1 MADTYTTNLNLTK
14 PEPGEAEDTWGISL
28 NADLDTLDA
37 IFKSDGTGSSIGLN
51 VGSGKTL
58 AVAGTLNVTGTL
70 SGVSTSSITEGSNLY
85 YTDARFD
92 TRLATKDSDNI
103 SEGSNNLYFSNA
115 RARSAVSASGDL
127 AYNSSTGVFSF
138 TERTDA
144 EVQGLIT
151 GGTGVTVSSGQVS
164 IGQAVATSDSPTF
177 ANMTLSGTDSIK
189 ISSGTTAQRN
199 GTPVAGMFRYNTTT
213 GEFEGYTNEWGAIG
227 GGGGSFTTDIFAGD
241 GSDTTFTVTSSVGN
255 ENDLMVFIDGVF
267 QAQDSYSVSGT
278 TLTFSTAPANGRV
291 ITVYHAKAVSIG
303 TPSDN
308 SVGITQLNV
317 SDGTNGQV
325 LTTNGS
331 GTLSFA
337 DGGVAGITSSADATA
352 ITIDSS
358 ENTSLLG
365 DLILNTAGADVSA
378 DDVFGR
384 IDFYDQD
391 GGSSAAGTTSRIESV
406 AVGNVGAS
414 KLTFSTSTSGGGARS
429 SLSEKMVI
437 DESGNVGIG
446 TTTTFSNPLTLNKAA
461 GAANSLNNQI
471 ALTHT
476 GASTAYHIKTIR
488 AAATDE
494 PDGIAFV
501 ENTTERM
508 RIRDKNVGIGTTALT
523 SSGGYSTLSLN
534 GSSGGQISFQTGESA
549 KQFIY
554 STSTDLNINNNV
566 AGNLKFFTS
575 GTERLRITSVG
586 YLQIGSAS
594 GDTMLNVHQS
604 AQNWTTG
611 FYNTSAQ
618 PYGMIMN
625 FTGAAPNN
633 TTNKFFQMSD
643 NSATR
648 AVFYSNGGLGNYQSN
663 NVNLSDEREKKNIV
677 DADAAWDDVK
687 AWNIKKF
694 HYNEESDSDP
704 KRLGVIAQDLET
716 DNPELISDFPKQA
729 AADEVLWT
737 EEDELPE
744 GVSVGDVK
752 TAAVEE
758 ITRKGVKEQQMNWVA
773 IKALQEALTKIE
785 QLESRIET
793 LEG

>member
-85 YTDARFD
+85 FT
-92 TRLATKDSDNI
+92 
-103 SEGSNNLYFSNA
+103 NA

-199 GTPVAGMFRYNTTT
+199 GSPAAGMFRYNTTT

-317 SDGTNGQV
+317 SDGTDGQV

-337 DGGVAGITSSADATA
+337 DGGVAGISSSADAIA

-358 ENTSLLG
+358 QN
-365 DLILNTAGADVSA
+365 I
-378 DDVFGR
+378 
-384 IDFYDQD
+384 
-391 GGSSAAGTTSRIESV
+391 
-406 AVGNVGAS
+406 
-414 KLTFSTSTSGGGARS
+414 
-429 SLSEKMVI
+429 
-437 DESGNVGIG
+437 GIG
-446 TTTTFSNPLTLNKAA
+446 TTTPSSGGGLLNLETSSSSVVNYNSTNANGGYIKFQRSGTTKGYVGTPA
-461 GAANSLNNQI
+461 GFLGGGDADDL
-471 ALTHT
+471 
-476 GASTAYHIKTIR
+476 GIR
-488 AAATDE
+488 AQADFTVAT
-494 PDGIAFV
+494 GGA
-501 ENTTERM
+501 NERF
-508 RIRDKNVGIGTTALT
+508 RILSNGKVGIGTASPSTPLDVVGSTGLRVNEDGSGTKVIGLRSDFAGVGPAVNVSSNHPLLLMT
-523 SSGGYSTLSLN
+523 NNTERARIDSGGVIRARSYRNVGQYCGPN
-534 GSSGGQISFQTGESA
+534 G
-549 KQFIY
+549 
-554 STSTDLNINNNV
+554 
-566 AGNLKFFTS
+566 
-575 GTERLRITSVG
+575 
-586 YLQIGSAS
+586 
-594 GDTMLNVHQS
+594 
-604 AQNWTTG
+604 
-611 FYNTSAQ
+611 
-618 PYGMIMN
+618 
-625 FTGAAPNN
+625 
-633 TTNKFFQMSD
+633 
-643 NSATR
+643 
-648 AVFYSNGGLGNYQSN
+648 
-663 NVNLSDEREKKNIV
+663 
-677 DADAAWDDVK
+677 
-687 AWNIKKF
+687 
-694 HYNEESDSDP
+694 
-704 KRLGVIAQDLET
+704 
-716 DNPELISDFPKQA
+716 
-729 AADEVLWT
+729 
-737 EEDELPE
+737 
-744 GVSVGDVK
+744 GVSVADDATLTVTDN
-752 TAAVEE
+752 TAGAL
-758 ITRKGVKEQQMNWVA
+758 MVA
-773 IKALQEALTKIE
+773 IYEAGGGSGALYFVNYQGDP
-785 QLESRIET
+785 QLIKQSGGFSFTDDDIDGYLCIFKSGSSNSHTTVFKNRTGSTRTMVISVFGGQT
-793 LEG
+793 

>member
-85 YTDARFD
+85 FT
-92 TRLATKDSDNI
+92 
-103 SEGSNNLYFSNA
+103 NA
-115 RARSAVSASGDL
+115 RARAAVSASGDL

-331 GTLSFA
+331 GTLSFSTVSGTTINNNA
-337 DGGVAGITSSADATA
+337 DNRIITGSGTANTLEGEANLVFDGTNLGVGNASPQVNFVVGDGTNGTGLEVTPNESSGYVNMN
-352 ITIDSS
+352 S
-358 ENTSLLG
+358 
-365 DLILNTAGADVSA
+365 
-378 DDVFGR
+378 
-384 IDFYDQD
+384 YDR
-391 GGSSAAGTTSRIESV
+391 GSSAWRTMNI
-406 AVGNVGAS
+406 
-414 KLTFSTSTSGGGARS
+414 GGDVVTLNTGG
-429 SLSEKMVI
+429 SERLRV
-437 DESGNVGIG
+437 DSSGNIGIG
-446 TTTTFSNPLTLNKAA
+446 TASPSTRTHIYSSASSTPL
-461 GAANSLNNQI
+461 I
-471 ALTHT
+471 VE
-476 GASTAYHIKTIR
+476 STANTYVGIK
-488 AAATDE
+488 
-494 PDGIAFV
+494 
-501 ENTTERM
+501 NTTQTAYIGAVTSNMTFENNGSERM
-508 RIRDKNVGIGTTALT
+508 RINSNGFLHVNGT
-523 SSGGYSTLSLN
+523 SSDNFHKFTNTTYGEWTTTFYNSSSNPYGLVIGYS
-534 GSSGGQISFQTGESA
+534 G
-549 KQFIY
+549 
-554 STSTDLNINNNV
+554 
-566 AGNLKFFTS
+566 
-575 GTERLRITSVG
+575 
-586 YLQIGSAS
+586 AS
-594 GDTMLNVHQS
+594 PT
-604 AQNWTTG
+604 
-611 FYNTSAQ
+611 
-618 PYGMIMN
+618 
-625 FTGAAPNN
+625 N
-633 TTNKFFQMSD
+633 TTNKFLQMGD
-643 NSATR
+643 TVAAR
-648 AVFYSNGGLGNYQSN
+648 AIFYSNGGLANYQSN
-663 NVNLSDEREKKNIV
+663 NSNLSDIREKKNIV

-687 AWNIKKF
+687 AWEIKKF
-694 HYNEESDSDP
+694 HYNEENDSDP

-716 DNPELISDFPKQA
+716 NNPELISNFQKQS

-752 TAAVEE
+752 TAAQEE
-758 ITRKGVKEQQMNWVA
+758 IMRKGVKEQQMYWVA

>member
-85 YTDARFD
+85 YTDAKFD

-103 SEGSNNLYFSNA
+103 SEGSNNLYFTNA

-358 ENTSLLG
+358 ENVGIGVSPSYKIHLRGSKNSDVLYIDDGSQDGHRQLEFSSSSNGQIWTVNSQGDSGGVLG
-365 DLILNTAGADVSA
+365 VLAFATKGTERM
-378 DDVFGR
+378 R
-384 IDFYDQD
+384 ID
-391 GGSSAAGTTSRIESV
+391 SA
-406 AVGNVGAS
+406 
-414 KLTFSTSTSGGGARS
+414 
-429 SLSEKMVI
+429 
-437 DESGNVGIG
+437 GNVGIG
-446 TTTTFSNPLTLNKAA
+446 CSPAAPLEVNLATDFNWRLLEGGSQARLMAISDNGASYKDIGILGHNTVFYQQGTESARIDSAGRLLSGTTSAIQIERLGIQFN
-461 GAANSLNNQI
+461 GGNSIGI
-471 ALTHT
+471 AL
-476 GASTAYHIKTIR
+476 K
-488 AAATDE
+488 
-494 PDGIAFV
+494 
-501 ENTTERM
+501 
-508 RIRDKNVGIGTTALT
+508 TTA
-523 SSGGYSTLSLN
+523 
-534 GSSGGQISFQTGESA
+534 A
-549 KQFIY
+549 
-554 STSTDLNINNNV
+554 D
-566 AGNLKFFTS
+566 
-575 GTERLRITSVG
+575 G
-586 YLQIGSAS
+586 YLQRFFDS
-594 GDTMLNVHQS
+594 G
-604 AQNWTTG
+604 G
-611 FYNTSAQ
+611 
-618 PYGMIMN
+618 
-625 FTGAAPNN
+625 
-633 TTNKFFQMSD
+633 TNQG
-643 NSATR
+643 NIYLAT
-648 AVFYSNGGLGNYQSN
+648 NGTVSFN
-663 NVNLSDEREKKNIV
+663 NLSDYRVKENVVTDWDATTRLKQLKPSRFNFIADSTNTTVDGFLAHEVEDIV
-677 DADAAWDDVK
+677 PEAITGTKDATEELTNVVINNVGNVIARDIEEDDWIAGK
-687 AWNIKKF
+687 EDET
-694 HYNEESDSDP
+694 YPSDSTWEASHTANVYQGID
-704 KRLGVIAQDLET
+704 
-716 DNPELISDFPKQA
+716 QA
-729 AADEVLWT
+729 KLVPLLT
-737 EEDELPE
+737 
-744 GVSVGDVK
+744 
-752 TAAVEE
+752 
-758 ITRKGVKEQQMNWVA
+758 
-773 IKALQEALTKIE
+773 KALQEALTKIE

>member
-429 SLSEKMVI
+429 SLTEKMVI
-437 DESGNVGIG
+437 DESG
-446 TTTTFSNPLTLNKAA
+446 
-461 GAANSLNNQI
+461 
-471 ALTHT
+471 
-476 GASTAYHIKTIR
+476 
-488 AAATDE
+488 
-494 PDGIAFV
+494 
-501 ENTTERM
+501 
-508 RIRDKNVGIGTTALT
+508 NVGIGTTALT

-566 AGNLKFFTS
+566 AGNLKFLTS
-575 GTERLRITSVG
+575 GTERLSI
-586 YLQIGSAS
+586 
-594 GDTMLNVHQS
+594 D
-604 AQNWTTG
+604 
-611 FYNTSAQ
+611 
-618 PYGMIMN
+618 
-625 FTGAAPNN
+625 
-633 TTNKFFQMSD
+633 
-643 NSATR
+643 
-648 AVFYSNGGLGNYQSN
+648 SNGILRAKSYRDVAHYVGRDVSVADDATVTITN
-663 NVNLSDEREKKNIV
+663 NVAGAL
-677 DADAAWDDVK
+677 
-687 AWNIKKF
+687 
-694 HYNEESDSDP
+694 
-704 KRLGVIAQDLET
+704 L
-716 DNPELISDFPKQA
+716 
-729 AADEVLWT
+729 
-737 EEDELPE
+737 
-744 GVSVGDVK
+744 VSVYDAGTGSGALYYVNYNGIPQIIQSSGAYIFKNSDLDGYFCVFK
-752 TAAVEE
+752 TGQANSHTTVFKNRVG
-758 ITRKGVKEQQMNWVA
+758 ITRPMYISVFGSH
-773 IKALQEALTKIE
+773 T
-785 QLESRIET
+785 
-793 LEG
+793 

>member
-85 YTDARFD
+85 YTD
-92 TRLATKDSDNI
+92 T
-103 SEGSNNLYFSNA
+103 
-115 RARSAVSASGDL
+115 RARSAVSASGNL

-199 GTPVAGMFRYNTTT
+199 GSPAAGMFRYNTTT

-317 SDGTNGQV
+317 SDGTDGQA
-325 LTTNGS
+325 LTTNGA
-331 GTLSFA
+331 GTLSFSTISSGA
-337 DGGVAGITSSADATA
+337 TSLNGLSDCKTFGTSSLLVGDSDTGTINAANYNTGLGVGVFNALTSGDNNTA
-352 ITIDSS
+352 IGFSTLTA
-358 ENTSLLG
+358 NTTG
-365 DLILNTAGADVSA
+365 HTNTAVGYNSLTANTTGAINTAIGNEALDTNTTGNYNTA
-378 DDVFGR
+378 LG
-384 IDFYDQD
+384 Y
-391 GGSSAAGTTSRIESV
+391 AALYANTTASYNT
-406 AVGNVGAS
+406 AVGSNALDANSTGAENVAIGVNAIGS
-414 KLTFSTSTSGGGARS
+414 NTTGS
-429 SLSEKMVI
+429 
-437 DESGNVGIG
+437 DNVGIG
-446 TTTTFSNPLTLNKAA
+446 S
-461 GAANSLNNQI
+461 NSLANNTSAVNNVAVGRS
-471 ALTHT
+471 ALYASTT
-476 GASTAYHIKTIR
+476 GASNTAIGYG
-488 AAATDE
+488 AL
-494 PDGIAFV
+494 IA
-501 ENTTERM
+501 NTTANNNTGVGA
-508 RIRDKNVGIGTTALT
+508 DCLAANTTGTGNTAVGADAGKNITTGSENVEIGIGARYITTGNYHTIVGAYSSPANT
-523 SSGGYSTLSLN
+523 STNSEVVIGRNVLGVGQGYATF
-534 GSSGGQISFQTGESA
+534 GSSSSRTYVSMG
-549 KQFIY
+549 
-554 STSTDLNINNNV
+554 STTWGST
-566 AGNLKFFTS
+566 
-575 GTERLRITSVG
+575 
-586 YLQIGSAS
+586 
-594 GDTMLNVHQS
+594 
-604 AQNWTTG
+604 
-611 FYNTSAQ
+611 
-618 PYGMIMN
+618 
-625 FTGAAPNN
+625 
-633 TTNKFFQMSD
+633 
-643 NSATR
+643 
-648 AVFYSNGGLGNYQSN
+648 
-663 NVNLSDEREKKNIV
+663 SDERLKTNIV
-677 DADAAWDDVK
+677 DEPVGLDFINDLRPVKFNWKKKKDVDSTLFPNIHEADSEDRVQDTGDGIDMHGFIAQELEATVANYSDLGDLGHQIYKETDDGIYTAAPTALLPMLVKAIQELKTELDAAK
-687 AWNIKKF
+687 A
-694 HYNEESDSDP
+694 
-704 KRLGVIAQDLET
+704 
-716 DNPELISDFPKQA
+716 
-729 AADEVLWT
+729 
-737 EEDELPE
+737 
-744 GVSVGDVK
+744 
-752 TAAVEE
+752 
-758 ITRKGVKEQQMNWVA
+758 
-773 IKALQEALTKIE
+773 
-785 QLESRIET
+785 RIET

>member
-103 SEGSNNLYFSNA
+103 SEGSTNLYFTNA

-144 EVQGLIT
+144 EVQALIT

-331 GTLSFA
+331 GTLSFSTVSGTTINNNA
-337 DGGVAGITSSADATA
+337 DNRIITGSGTA
-352 ITIDSS
+352 NTLNGEANLTFDSS
-358 ENTSLLG
+358 LVIT
-365 DLILNTAGADVSA
+365 
-378 DDVFGR
+378 
-384 IDFYDQD
+384 
-391 GGSSAAGTTSRIESV
+391 
-406 AVGNVGAS
+406 
-414 KLTFSTSTSGGGARS
+414 K
-429 SLSEKMVI
+429 SE
-437 DESGNVGIG
+437 
-446 TTTTFSNPLTLNKAA
+446 
-461 GAANSLNNQI
+461 GAANSLNDQI
-471 ALTHT
+471 SLEHT
-476 GASTAYHIKTIR
+476 SGTTGYHIKTIR
-488 AAATDE
+488 
-494 PDGIAFV
+494 
-501 ENTTERM
+501 
-508 RIRDKNVGIGTTALT
+508 
-523 SSGGYSTLSLN
+523 
-534 GSSGGQISFQTGESA
+534 SA
-549 KQFIY
+549 
-554 STSTDLNINNNV
+554 STD
-566 AGNLKFFTS
+566 
-575 GTERLRITSVG
+575 
-586 YLQIGSAS
+586 
-594 GDTMLNVHQS
+594 
-604 AQNWTTG
+604 
-611 FYNTSAQ
+611 
-618 PYGMIMN
+618 
-625 FTGAAPNN
+625 
-633 TTNKFFQMSD
+633 
-643 NSATR
+643 
-648 AVFYSNGGLGNYQSN
+648 
-663 NVNLSDEREKKNIV
+663 
-677 DADAAWDDVK
+677 
-687 AWNIKKF
+687 
-694 HYNEESDSDP
+694 DP
-704 KRLGVIAQDLET
+704 R
-716 DNPELISDFPKQA
+716 N
-729 AADEVLWT
+729 
-737 EEDELPE
+737 
-744 GVSVGDVK
+744 
-752 TAAVEE
+752 
-758 ITRKGVKEQQMNWVA
+758 
-773 IKALQEALTKIE
+773 
-785 QLESRIET
+785 
-793 LEG
+793 

>member
-103 SEGSNNLYFSNA
+103 SEGSNNLYFTNA

-358 ENTSLLG
+358 ENVGIGVSPSYKLHLRGSQNSDVLYIDDGSQDGHRQLEFSSSSNGQIWTVNSQGDSGGVLG
-365 DLILNTAGADVSA
+365 VLAFATKGTERM
-378 DDVFGR
+378 R
-384 IDFYDQD
+384 ID
-391 GGSSAAGTTSRIESV
+391 SA
-406 AVGNVGAS
+406 
-414 KLTFSTSTSGGGARS
+414 
-429 SLSEKMVI
+429 
-437 DESGNVGIG
+437 GNVGIG
-446 TTTTFSNPLTLNKAA
+446 CSPAAPLEVNLATDFNWRLLEGGSQARLMAISDNGASYKDIGILGHNTVFYQQGTESARIDSAGRLLSGTTSAIQIERLGIQFN
-461 GAANSLNNQI
+461 GGNSIGI
-471 ALTHT
+471 AL
-476 GASTAYHIKTIR
+476 K
-488 AAATDE
+488 
-494 PDGIAFV
+494 
-501 ENTTERM
+501 
-508 RIRDKNVGIGTTALT
+508 TTA
-523 SSGGYSTLSLN
+523 S
-534 GSSGGQISFQTGESA
+534 
-549 KQFIY
+549 
-554 STSTDLNINNNV
+554 D
-566 AGNLKFFTS
+566 
-575 GTERLRITSVG
+575 G
-586 YLQIGSAS
+586 YLQRFFDS
-594 GDTMLNVHQS
+594 G
-604 AQNWTTG
+604 G
-611 FYNTSAQ
+611 
-618 PYGMIMN
+618 
-625 FTGAAPNN
+625 
-633 TTNKFFQMSD
+633 TNQG
-643 NSATR
+643 NIYLAT
-648 AVFYSNGGLGNYQSN
+648 NGTVSFN
-663 NVNLSDEREKKNIV
+663 NLSDYRVKENVVTDWDATTRLKQLKPSRFNFIADSTNTTVDGFLAHEVEDIV
-677 DADAAWDDVK
+677 PEAITGTKDATEELTNVVINNVGNVIARDIEEDDWTAGKADA
-687 AWNIKKF
+687 
-694 HYNEESDSDP
+694 
-704 KRLGVIAQDLET
+704 
-716 DNPELISDFPKQA
+716 
-729 AADEVLWT
+729 VLWT

-744 GVSVGDVK
+744 SISVGDVK
-752 TAAVEE
+752 TEATYPSDSTWEASHTANVYQGIDQAKLVPLLVKTIQELE
-758 ITRKGVKEQQMNWVA
+758 ARITA
-773 IKALQEALTKIE
+773 
-785 QLESRIET
+785 LES
-793 LEG
+793 